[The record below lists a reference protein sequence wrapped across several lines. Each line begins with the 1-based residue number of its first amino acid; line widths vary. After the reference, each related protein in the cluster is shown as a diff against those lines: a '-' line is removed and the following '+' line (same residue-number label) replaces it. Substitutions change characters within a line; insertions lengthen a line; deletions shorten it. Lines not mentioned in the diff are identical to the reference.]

1 MTLTQCHCCVM
12 IPAFDENELLPPGI
26 HWASWDEFFDRFA
39 VSGWR
44 RRLAA
49 GIGAA
54 VENLKSAGCLTVYV
68 NGSFV
73 TNKEVPNDFDA
84 CWEEA
89 GVDPAVLDPVL
100 LTFDPGRVT
109 QKAKYLGELFPASA
123 IASGDGFSFLEFFQ
137 TDKETG
143 RRKGIIGIDLGDLR

>member
-1 MTLTQCHCCVM
+1 M
-12 IPAFDENELLPPGI
+12 IPSFDESGLLPLGV
-26 HWASWDEFFDRFA
+26 HWASWDEFIDRFGT
-39 VSGWR
+39 SSWR
-44 RRLAA
+44 LRLAS
-49 GIGAA
+49 GIRAA
-54 VENLKSAGCLTVYV
+54 IENLKEAGCPTVYI

-73 TNKEVPNDFDA
+73 TAKEVPNDFDA

-89 GVDPAVLDPVL
+89 GVDPTVLDPVL

-123 IASGDGFSFLEFFQ
+123 IADGDGFSFLEFFQ

-143 RRKGIIGIDLGDLR
+143 GPKGIVAIDLRDLR

>member
-1 MTLTQCHCCVM
+1 M
-12 IPAFDENELLPPGI
+12 IPPFDENGLLPPGI
-26 HWASWDEFFDRFA
+26 HWASWDEFLRRFGT
-39 VSGWR
+39 SSWR

-49 GIGAA
+49 GVGAA
-54 VENLKSAGCLTVYV
+54 VENLKAAGCLTVYID
-68 NGSFV
+68 GSFV
-73 TNKEVPNDFDA
+73 TAKGVPNDFDA

-89 GVDPAVLDPVL
+89 GVDPVVLDPVL
-100 LTFDPGRVT
+100 LTFDPGRTT

-143 RRKGIIGIDLGDLR
+143 GRKGIVAIDLGDLR